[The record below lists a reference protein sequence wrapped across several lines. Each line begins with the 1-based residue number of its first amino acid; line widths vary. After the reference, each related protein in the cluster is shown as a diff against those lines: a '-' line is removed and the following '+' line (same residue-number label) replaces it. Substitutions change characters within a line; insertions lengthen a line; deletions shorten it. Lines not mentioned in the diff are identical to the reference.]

1 MSGAVLVSTPVV
13 VPLLA
18 AGASALLAGFLVV
31 QRILGLGVL
40 AVVLIASVLLLVRV
54 DGLGTQSIQV
64 GGWQPPLGITLV
76 ADRFSALVLVVAV
89 LVCLLVLV
97 FAVGQGSAE
106 RRVEDV
112 PSVFHPTYLVLLAGI
127 ALVLIS
133 GDLFTLFVGFEVML
147 MASYV
152 LITLGATRER
162 VRAGLTYVVSS
173 LTASILLLTTIG
185 LVYAVTGTVNLAQ
198 LSAVTVDLPP
208 GTRGLLALLLL
219 VALGIK
225 AAMVPLHWWLP
236 DSYPTAAAPV
246 TAIFAALLTKVAV
259 YAIIRTQTLLFPRQE
274 PWTLLLVIAAL
285 TMLVGVLGALVQ
297 DDLNRIL
304 SFVLVSH
311 VGFMLFGLA
320 IFSVAGLAGAVL
332 YLVHHI
338 TVQTALFLVSGL
350 IERERQSVSLARLG
364 GLAATAPVVAA
375 LFLIP
380 AFSLGGLPPFA
391 GFVGKLALLQAA
403 VAQAGPVVLATAA
416 VALLTSLLTLSAL
429 MRIWLRVFW
438 SQSAAPAPADADGA
452 TAAGSPGGRLPGR
465 VMRFAALTAVLSG
478 LAVAATA
485 GPLAAL
491 SQRAAA
497 DLLDRDGYR
506 GAVLGHREVE

>member
-1 MSGAVLVSTPVV
+1 MSGAVLVSAPVV

-31 QRILGLGVL
+31 QRILGIGVL
-40 AVVLIASVLLLVRV
+40 AVVLIDSVLLLVRV

-89 LVCLLVLV
+89 LVCLVVLV

-152 LITLGATRER
+152 LIILGATRDR

-198 LSAVTVDLPP
+198 LSAVTADLPP

-304 SFVLVSH
+304 SFTLVSH

-403 VAQAGPVVLATAA
+403 VAQAGPAVLATAA

-438 SQSAAPAPADADGA
+438 SRSAAPVDAGGA